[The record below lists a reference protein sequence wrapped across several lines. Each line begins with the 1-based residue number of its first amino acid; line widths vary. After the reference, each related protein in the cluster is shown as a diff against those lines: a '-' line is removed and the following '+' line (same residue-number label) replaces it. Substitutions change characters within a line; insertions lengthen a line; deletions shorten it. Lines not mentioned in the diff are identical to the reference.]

1 MALICMAVYDT
12 EENQRTDLTARTLES
27 LLATVNWSR
36 HRLVIIDNNSCE
48 KTKAL
53 YEHYALGNSFNGNA
67 TVIYNEKN
75 VGTAKA
81 VNQGLLLRQPSEFC
95 IKMDNDVE
103 VFKSGWVDEMEEVI
117 TRMPKIGIL
126 GLKRRDLEESVYAI
140 NTDQRSKLVEVPHER
155 GQKWYVFEQARM
167 VMGTCTMFNPALLD
181 RIGYMYQM
189 DGLYGFDDSLMCVRA
204 EVAGFV
210 NGFHHGVDID
220 HIDPGT
226 TEYQKWK
233 ERYAGDMLLKFAEA
247 EQSYRSGVK
256 DIFYGGD

>member
-1 MALICMAVYDT
+1 MALISMAVYDT
-12 EENQRTDLTARTLES
+12 EENKRTDLTARTLES
-27 LLATVNWSR
+27 LLSTVNWSK
-36 HRLVIIDNNSCE
+36 HRLVVIDNNSCE
-48 KTKAL
+48 KTKHLLTSYLVA
-53 YEHYALGNSFNGNA
+53 NSFNRA
-67 TVIYNEKN
+67 LSVIKNDKN

-81 VNQGLLLRQPSEFC
+81 VNQGLRLRQPGEFC

-103 VFKSGWVDEMEEVI
+103 FFKSGWVDEMEEVI

-126 GLKRRDLEESVYAI
+126 GLKRRDLTESVYAI
-140 NTDQRSKLVEVPHER
+140 NTDQRTKLIEVPHEH
-155 GQKWYVFEQARM
+155 GQRWFVFEQARM

-204 EVAGFV
+204 EVSGFV
-210 NGFHHGVDID
+210 NGFHLGVDVD

-226 TEYQKWK
+226 TDYQKWK
-233 ERYAGDMLLKFAEA
+233 ERYAGDMLMKFAEA

-256 DIFYGGD
+256 AVFYDGE